1 MTKISMNKSNL
12 PILNPLVTNYER
24 YEPAEE
30 LSPLLKNPNTGTVNE
45 AT

>member
-12 PILNPLVTNYER
+12 PLVTNYER

-30 LSPLLKNPNTGTVNE
+30 LSPLLKNPNTGSVNE